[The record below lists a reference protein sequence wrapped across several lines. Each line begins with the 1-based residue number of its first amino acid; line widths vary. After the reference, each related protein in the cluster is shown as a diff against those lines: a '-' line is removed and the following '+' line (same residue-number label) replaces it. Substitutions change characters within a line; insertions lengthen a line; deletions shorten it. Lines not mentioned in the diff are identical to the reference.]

1 MTDATTVQPDP
12 LLEAYV
18 LRVGA
23 ALGDVEPTERHALL
37 ADLRLHLDEVAQD
50 DTRRLDDIVGPPE
63 VYAEELRSA
72 AGLAAPAPA
81 VPPVP
86 GTDPI
91 GARHGSAHPEPAD
104 RRHPQAWPWLRAHLV
119 RALRAVARGW
129 RDVASA
135 ARQARADG
143 PTWWLLRA
151 YLAVHVLGALT
162 GSQGAVLLPHV
173 LHERIWGVVA
183 LFGCAVVSVRVG
195 RDPDLVPRRLVRIA
209 DITILVVGLLVL
221 VQADMHHG

>member
-12 LLEAYV
+12 LHEAYV

-37 ADLRLHLDEVAQD
+37 ADLRLHLDEVARD
-50 DTRRLDDIVGPPE
+50 DARRLDDIVGPPE
-63 VYAEELRSA
+63 VYAEELRAA

-81 VPPVP
+81 VPPPP
-86 GTDPI
+86 GPTEPT
-91 GARHGSAHPEPAD
+91 AAERRQAH
-104 RRHPQAWPWLRAHLV
+104 AWPWLRAHLV
-119 RALRAVARGW
+119 RALRAIARGW
-129 RDVASA
+129 HDIASA
-135 ARQARADG
+135 AREARADG

-151 YLAVHVLGALT
+151 YLAVHVLGAMT
-162 GSQGAVLLPHV
+162 GSQGAVLWPHV
-173 LHERIWGVVA
+173 LHERVWGLVA
-183 LFGCAVVSVRVG
+183 LFGGAVVSVRVG

-209 DITILVVGLLVL
+209 DVTILVVGLIVL